1 MQIQK
6 IILYS
11 HSGEKRILPFNL
23 GKVNIITGESKS
35 GKSALI
41 EIINYCLASSG
52 CDIPE
57 GIIRDTVSYF
67 AISLSFNDSETT
79 FIAREN
85 PNVKGIQASTT
96 VCLIRNNG
104 ERIPD
109 LEEINSNLNID
120 ALKDFLT
127 RKIGISENINVPDS
141 LTREPLKANF
151 KHSRFYCYQ
160 PQYLVADPYQL
171 FYNQNKEFVPQSIK
185 DTLPYFLGAINENS
199 LAVESEITQLK
210 KNLNRLLREKR
221 ESEKIK
227 SEGISQAFSLIEE
240 AKEIGILE
248 KSANPLNQK
257 DAYEYLGYVANWEY
271 KPLTVKAE
279 NSVIK
284 ELIDKRGQLKTELS
298 KILDNKKAATD
309 YLKNS
314 FGYSSEAKQQEV
326 RLESI
331 NLYNDSQDST
341 VCPLCDSHLANPTPT
356 IENINSALTNIRED
370 LKFTKAESPR
380 IQSYIDSVESQ
391 YHTIETELKKIE
403 KSISALYVENEKAR
417 TVRDL
422 NIRRGKIIGRVSLFM
437 ESIVLDQETES
448 IDSKIENL
456 KGKIIELEKTVDSD
470 NERELLLSIL
480 NKINLQM
487 SKWVEGLDVEYEEN
501 PIRFDINRLTMFIDS
516 DTKPIAL
523 PQIGSG
529 ANWVAYHLLIV
540 FALHKHFIQ
549 NNRPVPNFIIIDQP
563 TQVYYPPEKSNK
575 VVEISADEI
584 AVNKMFDFMFNV
596 VSSLTPKLQVIIT
609 DHAYLKNQRF
619 EESVIEIWR
628 DGLKLI
634 PNEWLTIDGKSTAR
648 NKELR

>member
-6 IILYS
+6 VILYS
-11 HSGEKRILPFNL
+11 HSGEKRILPFEL

-67 AISLSFNDSETT
+67 AIQIIFNDTETA

-85 PNVKGIQASTT
+85 PNIKGILASTT
-96 VCLIRNNG
+96 VCLLRNIG
-104 ERIPD
+104 EIPPS
-109 LEEINSNLNID
+109 LEDINSNLNVD

-127 RKIGISENINVPDS
+127 RKIGISENIHVPDS

-185 DTLPYFLGAINENS
+185 DTLPYFLGAVNENS
-199 LAVESEITQLK
+199 LAIESEIAQLK
-210 KNLNRLLREKR
+210 KNLNRLVRENR
-221 ESEKIK
+221 EAEKIK
-227 SEGISQAFSLIEE
+227 SEGTSQAYSLIDE
-240 AKEIGILE
+240 AIEIGILE
-248 KSANPLNQK
+248 QSVNPQNQK
-257 DAYEYLGYVANWEY
+257 EAFTFLEYVSKWEFQ
-271 KPLTVKAE
+271 PLTVKAE
-279 NSVIK
+279 NSALK
-284 ELIDKRGQLKTELS
+284 ELIDKRSEYVIELG
-298 KILDNKKAATD
+298 KISDNKKAATD
-309 YLKNS
+309 YLKSS
-314 FGYSSEAKQQEV
+314 FGYSSEAKQQEI

-331 NLYNDSQDST
+331 NLYNNSNHVNSL
-341 VCPLCDSHLANPTPT
+341 CPLCENPLTNSIPT
-356 IENINSALTNIRED
+356 IENINLSLANIKED
-370 LKFTKAESPR
+370 LKYTKAESPR
-380 IQSYIDSVESQ
+380 IQSYIDSIETQ
-391 YHTIETELKKIE
+391 YHSVEKELRRIE
-403 KSISALYVENEKAR
+403 KSISALYVENERAR
-417 TVRDL
+417 TIRDL
-422 NIRRGKIIGRVSLFM
+422 NLRRGKIIGRVSLFL
-437 ESIVLDQETES
+437 ESVAVEQETES
-448 IDSKIENL
+448 ITSKIENL
-456 KGKIIELEKTVDSD
+456 KSRIIELEKTVDSD
-470 NERELLLSIL
+470 NEKEILLSIL

-487 SKWVEGLDVEYEEN
+487 SKWVEDLDVEYEN
-501 PIRFDINRLTMFIDS
+501 IPIRFDINKLTMFIDS

-549 NNRPVPNFIIIDQP
+549 NNRPVPSFIIIDQP
-563 TQVYYPPEKSNK
+563 TQVYYPPEKNDN
-575 VVEISADEI
+575 VVEVSADEI

-596 VSSLTPKLQVIIT
+596 VESLTPKLQVIIT
-609 DHAYLKNQRF
+609 DHAYLKNERF
-619 EESVIEIWR
+619 EKSVTEVWR

-634 PNEWLTIDGKSTAR
+634 PIEWLK
-648 NKELR
+648 NQQ

>member
-11 HSGEKRILPFNL
+11 HSGEKRILPFEL

-67 AISLSFNDSETT
+67 AIQIIFNDTETA

-85 PNVKGIQASTT
+85 PNLKGIQASTT
-96 VCLIRNNG
+96 VCLLRNIG
-104 ERIPD
+104 ETPPN
-109 LEEINSNLNID
+109 LEDINSNLNVD

-127 RKIGISENINVPDS
+127 RKIGISENLYVPDS

-185 DTLPYFLGAINENS
+185 DTLPYFLGAVNENS
-199 LAVESEITQLK
+199 LAIESEITQLK
-210 KNLNRLLREKR
+210 KNLNRLVRENR

-227 SEGISQAFSLIEE
+227 SEGTSQAYSLIDE

-248 KSANPLNQK
+248 QSVNPQNQRE
-257 DAYEYLGYVANWEY
+257 AYTLLEYVSNWEFQ
-271 KPLTVKAE
+271 PLTVKGE
-279 NSVIK
+279 NSALK
-284 ELIDKRGQLKTELS
+284 ELIDKRSELKVELG
-298 KILDNKKAATD
+298 KISDNKKAATD
-309 YLKNS
+309 YLKSS
-314 FGYSSEAKQQEV
+314 FGYSSEAKQQEI

-331 NLYNDSQDST
+331 NLYNNSNHDKSL
-341 VCPLCDSHLANPTPT
+341 CPLCDNPLTNSIPT
-356 IENINSALTNIRED
+356 IENINLSLANIKED

-380 IQSYIDSVESQ
+380 IQTYIDSVETQ
-391 YHTIETELKKIE
+391 YHSVETELKRIE

-417 TVRDL
+417 TIRDL
-422 NIRRGKIIGRVSLFM
+422 NLRRGKIIGRVSLFL
-437 ESIVLDQETES
+437 ESVLVEQETEN
-448 IDSKIENL
+448 INSKIENL
-456 KGKIIELEKTVDSD
+456 KSRIAELEKTVDSD
-470 NERELLLSIL
+470 NEREILLSIL

-487 SKWVEGLDVEYEEN
+487 SKWVEDLDVEYENN
-501 PIRFDINRLTMFIDS
+501 PIRFDINKLTMFIDS

-549 NNRPVPNFIIIDQP
+549 NNRPVPSFIIIDQP
-563 TQVYYPPEKSNK
+563 TQVYYPPEKNEN
-575 VVEISADEI
+575 VVEVSADEI

-596 VSSLTPKLQVIIT
+596 VESLTPRLQVIVT
-609 DHAYLKNQRF
+609 DHAYLKNNRF
-619 EESVIEIWR
+619 EKAVTEIWR

-634 PNEWLTIDGKSTAR
+634 PDGWLTT
-648 NKELR
+648 N

>member
-6 IILYS
+6 VILYS
-11 HSGEKRILPFNL
+11 HSGEKRILPFEL

-67 AISLSFNDSETT
+67 AIQIIFNDTETA

-85 PNVKGIQASTT
+85 PNIKGILASTT
-96 VCLIRNNG
+96 VCLLRNIG
-104 ERIPD
+104 EIPPS
-109 LEEINSNLNID
+109 LEDINSNLNVD

-127 RKIGISENINVPDS
+127 RKIGISENIHVPDS

-185 DTLPYFLGAINENS
+185 DTLPYFLGAVNENS
-199 LAVESEITQLK
+199 LAIESEIAQLK
-210 KNLNRLLREKR
+210 KNLNRLVRENR
-221 ESEKIK
+221 EAEKIK
-227 SEGISQAFSLIEE
+227 SEGTSQAYSLIDE
-240 AKEIGILE
+240 AIEIGILE
-248 KSANPLNQK
+248 QSVNPQNQK
-257 DAYEYLGYVANWEY
+257 EAFTFLEYVSKWEFQ
-271 KPLTVKAE
+271 PLTVKAE
-279 NSVIK
+279 NSALK
-284 ELIDKRGQLKTELS
+284 ELIDKRSEYVIELG
-298 KILDNKKAATD
+298 KISDNKKAATD
-309 YLKNS
+309 YLKSS
-314 FGYSSEAKQQEV
+314 FGYSSEAKQQEI

-331 NLYNDSQDST
+331 NLYNNSNHVNSL
-341 VCPLCDSHLANPTPT
+341 CPLCENPLTNSIPT
-356 IENINSALTNIRED
+356 IENINLSLANIKED
-370 LKFTKAESPR
+370 LKYTKAESPR
-380 IQSYIDSVESQ
+380 IQSYIDSIETQ
-391 YHTIETELKKIE
+391 YHSVETELRRIE
-403 KSISALYVENEKAR
+403 KSISALYVENERAR
-417 TVRDL
+417 TIRDL
-422 NIRRGKIIGRVSLFM
+422 NLRRGKIIGRVSLFL
-437 ESIVLDQETES
+437 ESVAVEQETES
-448 IDSKIENL
+448 ITSKIENL
-456 KGKIIELEKTVDSD
+456 KSRIIELEKTVDSD
-470 NERELLLSIL
+470 NEKEILLSIL

-487 SKWVEGLDVEYEEN
+487 SKWVEDLDVEYEN
-501 PIRFDINRLTMFIDS
+501 IPIRFDINKLTMFIDS

-549 NNRPVPNFIIIDQP
+549 NNRPVPSFIIIDQP
-563 TQVYYPPEKSNK
+563 TQVYYPPEKNDN
-575 VVEISADEI
+575 VVEVSADEI

-596 VSSLTPKLQVIIT
+596 VESLTPKLQVIIT
-609 DHAYLKNQRF
+609 DHAYLKNERF
-619 EESVIEIWR
+619 EKSVTEVWR

-634 PNEWLTIDGKSTAR
+634 PIEWLK
-648 NKELR
+648 NQQ